1 MLRAL
6 GLLGALLLLLAAG
19 AGIWGW
25 GAYSRPGPLASTV
38 QVVIP
43 RGGTEAIATTLREK
57 GVIADPR
64 VFAAAAWLTRD
75 EGPLRA
81 GEFAFE
87 PRVTM
92 GEVLALL
99 REGRMVQHRVTIPEG
114 LTAWQITTLLER
126 AEALT
131 GEVPPLQEGA
141 LLPETYTYTRGDT
154 RGSIVRRA
162 TAAMDQALAE
172 AWAGRAADLPLASP
186 REALVLAS
194 IVEEETGVAAERPM
208 VAGVFVNRLTR
219 GMMLQSDPT
228 VAYGVSQGAPLDR
241 ALTRA
246 DLDTPHPYNTYRIRG
261 LPPGPIASPGRDAL
275 RAATRPEA
283 TENLYFVADGLGGH
297 AFARTLDEHNRNV
310 ARWREMG
317 RPTPPPPPFSI
328 QGRAAP

>member
-1 MLRAL
+1 MIRVL
-6 GLLGALLLLLAAG
+6 GVLGTLLLLLASA

-25 GAYSRPGPLASTV
+25 GAYSRPGPLTNTV

-43 RGGTEAIATTLREK
+43 RGGTEAIASMLREK
-57 GVIADPR
+57 GVITEPR
-64 VFAAAAWLTRD
+64 VFAAAAWLTRE

-87 PRVTM
+87 PRATM
-92 GEVLALL
+92 RQVLTVL
-99 REGRMVQHRVTIPEG
+99 REGRMVQYRLTIPEG
-114 LTAWQITTLLER
+114 LTARQIADLLER

-141 LLPETYTYTRGDT
+141 LLPETYTFSRGDT
-154 RGSIVRRA
+154 RSSVVRRA

-172 AWAGRAADLPLASP
+172 AWASRAPDLPLASP

-194 IVEEETGVAAERPM
+194 IVEEETGMAPERPL
-208 VAGVFVNRLTR
+208 VAGVFVNRLRR

-241 ALTRA
+241 SLTRA

-275 RAATRPEA
+275 RAATQPEA
-283 TENLYFVADGLGGH
+283 TDNLYFVADGTGGH

-317 RPTPPPPPFSI
+317 RPTPPPPR
-328 QGRAAP
+328 RAAP

>member
-1 MLRAL
+1 MLRFL
-6 GLLGALLLLLAAG
+6 GVLGTLILLLAAG

-25 GAYSRPGPLASTV
+25 GTYSRPGPLASSV

-43 RGGTEAIATTLREK
+43 RGGTEAIAGSLLQR
-57 GVIADPR
+57 GVIADAR
-64 VFAAAAWLTRD
+64 IFAAAAWLTRE

-87 PRVTM
+87 AHTTM
-92 GEVLALL
+92 REVLTLL
-99 REGRMVQHRVTIPEG
+99 REGRMVQHRLTIPEG
-114 LTAWQITTLLER
+114 LTARQIATLLER
-126 AEALT
+126 TDTLT
-131 GEVPPLQEGA
+131 GEMPPLQEGA
-141 LLPETYTYTRGDT
+141 LLPETYAFTRGDT
-154 RGSIVRRA
+154 RASVVRRA

-172 AWAGRAADLPLASP
+172 AWASRAADLPLSTP

-194 IVEEETGVAAERPM
+194 IVEEETGVAEERGL
-208 VAGVFVNRLTR
+208 VAGVFVNRLKR

-228 VAYGVSQGAPLDR
+228 VAYGVSQGVPLDR

-275 RAATRPEA
+275 RAATQPETTDA
-283 TENLYFVADGLGGH
+283 LYFVADGTGGH

-310 ARWREMG
+310 ARWREQG
-317 RPTPPPPPFSI
+317 RPTPPPTRRIVP
-328 QGRAAP
+328 